1 MPITIHIYC
10 ILSHFKT
17 TIFFLNLT
25 CFGLDTAP
33 LFWFPLQKIFS
44 KSHLYS
50 LFSSFFSKFIS
61 LTQTSLIA
69 PMKLDIILPVT
80 LRLVVYFMPN
90 FILLDLLSAFDPL
103 GHSLIYKTPSSL
115 FFHIT
120 LSYIISFCFMSLYC
134 HPQCLCNL

>member
-25 CFGLDTAP
+25 SFGSDTAP

-103 GHSLIYKTPSSL
+103 GHSLIYETLSSL

-120 LSYIISFCFMSLYC
+120 LLI
-134 HPQCLCNL
+134 

>member
-1 MPITIHIYC
+1 MTIHIYC

-17 TIFFLNLT
+17 TIFFKPHI
-25 CFGLDTAP
+25 FGSDTAP
-33 LFWFPLQKIFS
+33 LLWFPLQKIFS

-50 LFSSFFSKFIS
+50 LLSSFFSKFIS

-69 PMKLDIILPVT
+69 PMKLDIIPPVT
-80 LRLVVYFMPN
+80 LRPVVYFMPN

-120 LSYIISFCFMSLYC
+120 LLI
-134 HPQCLCNL
+134 